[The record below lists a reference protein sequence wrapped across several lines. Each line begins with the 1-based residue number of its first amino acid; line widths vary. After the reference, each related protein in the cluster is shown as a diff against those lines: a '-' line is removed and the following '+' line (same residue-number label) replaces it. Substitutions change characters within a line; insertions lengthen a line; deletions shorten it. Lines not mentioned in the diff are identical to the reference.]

1 MIILINGYICEGS
14 SDSFTYPYSFS
25 LIYYVIRISGELSF
39 HLLYTSFKACM
50 IIFMKGDM
58 CEVSSDPFNCPYS
71 FSLIFLNI
79 ILEQDM
85 VMFYTFWIYYVVTY
99 LRLRMSW
106 FTFLRENNRWIKF
119 MYLFLA
125 LFELFSSISPHTY

>member
-1 MIILINGYICEGS
+1 MRLYSSFGDINYLRLRIIFRYTFVVEIILSTVSCHLLYTSFKACMIILINGYICEGS

-25 LIYYVIRISGELSF
+25 LIYYVIGISGELSF

-58 CEVSSDPFNCPYS
+58 CEVSLDPFNCPYS

-85 VMFYTFWIYYVVTY
+85 VMFYTF
-99 LRLRMSW
+99 
-106 FTFLRENNRWIKF
+106 
-119 MYLFLA
+119 
-125 LFELFSSISPHTY
+125 